1 MSAINPS
8 QLPLK
13 ANIEDNTLDLV
24 TDVVFTPGEDGIIT
38 VGEDK

>member
-1 MSAINPS
+1 MTSTNPA

-13 ANIEDNTLDLV
+13 ANIEDNTMDLV
-24 TDVVFTPGEDGIIT
+24 ADIVFTPGEDGIIT